1 MLDAECMCE
10 WMLSTRVSGLG
21 MCDGEDVDIN
31 IHGRQCRMR
40 PVMTEMCS
48 LYIVCTSVKK
58 IMYGLITNPRDRELW
73 VTKPKRSAQNV
84 NHDCSK
90 GDENE
95 RTIVVLQRLK
105 YA

>member
-1 MLDAECMCE
+1 MLDAECMCK

-58 IMYGLITNPRDRELW
+58 IMYGLITNPRERELW

-95 RTIVVLQRLK
+95 RAQ
-105 YA
+105 